1 MDSAIPM
8 TQFCFFLFFPL
19 WLVFLT
25 KISASNVSTHFYC
38 ELCVWGEISCA
49 HLQVAFSLYFS
60 SPSTLTSQWNL
71 PTRRKWAS
79 WAFMI
84 CFHDF
89 QNFNESMNQMHSF
102 QLAPYCSFIYYPHF
116 YGGPCHAA
124 HGVSV
129 PQPGIEP
136 VLPALEV
143 WSLSHWNT
151 REVSNILTFTSWP
164 LLFQFPPAV
173 FPNFPSLPSS
183 LSNSDP
189 TSFLKLCLIPVA
201 HKVFYFFL
209 LFIMLE
215 KM

>member
-1 MDSAIPM
+1 MFPLIFIVSSVFGGKFPVH
-8 TQFCFFLFFPL
+8 TYKLLSLCTFLFLQLSPPSEI
-19 WLVFLT
+19 FLEEG
-25 KISASNVSTHFYC
+25 N
-38 ELCVWGEISCA
+38 ELPE
-49 HLQVAFSLYFS
+49 L
-60 SPSTLTSQWNL
+60 
-71 PTRRKWAS
+71 S
-79 WAFMI
+79 WSAFMI
-84 CFHDF
+84 FRTL
-89 QNFNESMNQMHSF
+89 NESLNQMHSF
-102 QLAPYCSFIYYPHF
+102 QLGPYCSFIYYPHF
-116 YGGPCHAA
+116 YGGPRHAA

-136 VLPALEV
+136 VLPALKV

-151 REVSNILTFTSWP
+151 RKVSNILTFTSWP

-209 LFIMLE
+209 LFIMIE